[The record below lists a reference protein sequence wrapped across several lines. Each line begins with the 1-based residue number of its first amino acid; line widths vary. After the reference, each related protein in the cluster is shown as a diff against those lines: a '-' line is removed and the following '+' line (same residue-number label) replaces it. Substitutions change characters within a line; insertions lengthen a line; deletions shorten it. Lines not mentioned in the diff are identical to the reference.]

1 MWPGVDVELLQTK
14 FSSGSEEQQ
23 KSWLDHSTI
32 PTSWLVAFL
41 VYKVNF
47 KFGNRSDRTVAWK
60 AMSAILAAL
69 LTGIGQFSIPHA
81 RFGDGANVD
90 LVVDTQGHVQF
101 SDIWTTQFYTSQ
113 ARRWW
118 TKDRGDSGKPWVSVE
133 FAAGHTVPL
142 LDIIVFLLDPQHSRQ
157 FQDRVRGVVLPLLTH
172 VVGVLD
178 DNVKSLSSQSNAR
191 GPWSGP
197 MLNKLPPEYGTEQT
211 FGNNFKA
218 LKRVCFLPTHFFPKH
233 QGNDYSVCS
242 LFEH

>member
-157 FQDRVRGVVLPLLTH
+157 FQDRVRGL
-172 VVGVLD
+172 
-178 DNVKSLSSQSNAR
+178 
-191 GPWSGP
+191 
-197 MLNKLPPEYGTEQT
+197 
-211 FGNNFKA
+211 
-218 LKRVCFLPTHFFPKH
+218 CFH
-233 QGNDYSVCS
+233 Y
-242 LFEH
+242 

>member
-32 PTSWLVAFL
+32 PTSWLVAFF

-69 LTGIGQFSIPHA
+69 LAGIGQFSIPHA

-172 VVGVLD
+172 VAGVLD

-191 GPWSGP
+191 GPSRKRKRISTILVRTHVEQAATRIWNRTDLWQQFQS
-197 MLNKLPPEYGTEQT
+197 TET
-211 FGNNFKA
+211 C
-218 LKRVCFLPTHFFPKH
+218 LFPSH
-233 QGNDYSVCS
+233 P
-242 LFEH
+242 LFSEASRK